1 MANVDYPVIF
11 GELNGLGWCEHF
23 FRKRGAIDF
32 EPSESSKSQVGWF
45 CCGGCVFFKDMF
57 SFYCWY
63 TTPRN
68 WNSSLLKMDGW
79 KTFLLPSRGCRCSPT
94 SVCDLTRVPHPNSGS
109 IWKGNETPYVYLIS
123 GKSRLVK
130 YYDLARFVT
139 RWVVFVDFRRFFSS
153 NTNGP
158 KTHGVD
164 CRVLAIKESENGS
177 KHMANN

>member
-45 CCGGCVFFKDMF
+45 CYGGCVFFKDMF

-63 TTPRN
+63 TAPRN

-79 KTFLLPSRGCRCSPT
+79 KTFLLPSRGCRYSPT
-94 SVCDLTRVPHPNSGS
+94 SVCDLTRVPAPS
-109 IWKGNETPYVYLIS
+109 IQVAFGREMRPLIS

-130 YYDLARFVT
+130 YYDLGIFGQIYIRFIYIIYIYI
-139 RWVVFVDFRRFFSS
+139 FLFF
-153 NTNGP
+153 
-158 KTHGVD
+158 
-164 CRVLAIKESENGS
+164 CRPY
-177 KHMANN
+177 